1 MDTSIRFD
9 PARRRGS
16 ILHVTVLLLLTLV
29 VGGMLTLAILLP
41 PGFLPVL
48 LLVGALIMSLSL
60 PLLFYRLYSLLQSG
74 YWVARAGLRLRWGLR
89 QVDLPHAAILDV
101 ARAEELENPIMLPR
115 LAWPGALLG
124 QVQDKELG
132 LVEFLGS
139 ELKDLVLL
147 GTKERV
153 YAISPQNPEEFVITY
168 KRESE
173 RGSLR
178 SLRARSI
185 SPSFVLFEAW
195 SVRSLRRLLVTGA
208 ILSLVMLFLVSLLA
222 PGLDT
227 ISLGFAADGSALKPV
242 AGVQLFLLPALNL
255 FFYMGNFMLGLLFY
269 RETKGVNF
277 SYLLWGCSLFTSLL
291 FFGAVLFSL

>member
-1 MDTSIRFD
+1 MCEWRWSSRRTDSSGEISRKRFERTQFKISWINIEKNLAAEMMDTSIRFD

-101 ARAEELENPIMLPR
+101 ARAEELENPIILPR

-124 QVQDKELG
+124 QVQDEELG
-132 LVEFLGS
+132 LVEFFGS
-139 ELKDLVLL
+139 ELKDLVL
-147 GTKERV
+147 
-153 YAISPQNPEEFVITY
+153 FV
-168 KRESE
+168 
-173 RGSLR
+173 
-178 SLRARSI
+178 
-185 SPSFVLFEAW
+185 
-195 SVRSLRRLLVTGA
+195 
-208 ILSLVMLFLVSLLA
+208 
-222 PGLDT
+222 
-227 ISLGFAADGSALKPV
+227 
-242 AGVQLFLLPALNL
+242 
-255 FFYMGNFMLGLLFY
+255 
-269 RETKGVNF
+269 
-277 SYLLWGCSLFTSLL
+277 
-291 FFGAVLFSL
+291 